1 MTIDLEIPGSGL
13 CGRSYQITPATI
25 SITGKVQLSVGKDL
39 EVVLR
44 KIEYWHQAPIIKF
57 RIIARHDR
65 TKAGRGES
73 HTRFDERDLETEPQG
88 HRADLGSTLFFA
100 KSIISRSFK

>member
-1 MTIDLEIPGSGL
+1 VTIDLEIPGSGL

-57 RIIARHDR
+57 RIIARHGQG
-65 TKAGRGES
+65 AW
-73 HTRFDERDLETEPQG
+73 HDE
-88 HRADLGSTLFFA
+88 
-100 KSIISRSFK
+100 SRSRRIAHPV